1 MGKNNL
7 QINLFSKK
15 RVNIMNL
22 SKEGSSSN
30 WNLIVNPRWKK
41 ERKHFSK
48 IKLSFCAG
56 AAATPLIISFFF
68 FSAYR
73 VLNFSQLSRQ
83 IKATAL
89 FR

>member
-48 IKLSFCAG
+48 VKLSFCAG

-68 FSAYR
+68 FLS
-73 VLNFSQLSRQ
+73 LPCSQLLAAFKTNQGHSSV
-83 IKATAL
+83 
-89 FR
+89 